1 MGNTEVMQVQ
11 IGEGVRREEDG
22 EAEDQ
27 KGVAF
32 AGGRECSG
40 EGGKDLGED
49 ERKGGPACQITECM
63 APLSWFPLWMSSALA
78 EPPILG
84 PRTRL
89 VLRAASAGSQL
100 AAAARDPRPG
110 SGN

>member
-1 MGNTEVMQVQ
+1 MEKLRT
-11 IGEGVRREEDG
+11 
-22 EAEDQ
+22 
-27 KGVAF
+27 K
-32 AGGRECSG
+32 GRECSG
-40 EGGKDLGED
+40 EGGKHLGED
-49 ERKGGPACQITECM
+49 AKKRGPS
-63 APLSWFPLWMSSALA
+63 LSDHRMHGLLVLVSPWMSYALA
-78 EPPILG
+78 LPPILG